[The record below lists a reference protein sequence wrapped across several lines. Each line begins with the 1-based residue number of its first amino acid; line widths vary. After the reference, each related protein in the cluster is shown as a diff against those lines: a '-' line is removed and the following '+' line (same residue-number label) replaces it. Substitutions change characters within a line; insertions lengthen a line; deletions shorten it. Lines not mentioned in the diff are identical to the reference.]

1 VFLTA
6 LAGGNATH
14 HVGAVG
20 DRLFGVEGALF
31 AGKTLT
37 DYSGVFINEDTHNS
51 FPVSGA
57 NIW

>member
-1 VFLTA
+1 
-6 LAGGNATH
+6 
-14 HVGAVG
+14 VGAVG